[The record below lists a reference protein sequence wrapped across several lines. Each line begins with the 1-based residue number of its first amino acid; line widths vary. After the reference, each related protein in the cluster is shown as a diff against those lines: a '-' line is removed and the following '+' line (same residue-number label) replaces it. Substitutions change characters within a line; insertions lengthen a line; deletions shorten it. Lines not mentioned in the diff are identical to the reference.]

1 MYITVVVVDYC
12 IIPSSSIEMINF
24 IHDFFIMRCLFVIF
38 FFFFQ
43 AEDGIRDHC
52 VTGVQTCALPISEL
66 PGRFIVSSPFDLWRR
81 GGLADPI
88 LRERFA
94 KSFRQA
100 AWRPGFLRTPQKKFP
115 PGGEERTAARCQAAP
130 LGHTR
135 SAVHVLRAAR
145 ALFLQGSGAAR
156 APSNNWVDP
165 PAYGGPPRRW
175 PARVC
180 RERP

>member
-1 MYITVVVVDYC
+1 MREIRSSRSVEGVV
-12 IIPSSSIEMINF
+12 SN
-24 IHDFFIMRCLFVIF
+24 HDPYS
-38 FFFFQ
+38 
-43 AEDGIRDHC
+43 D
-52 VTGVQTCALPISEL
+52 
-66 PGRFIVSSPFDLWRR
+66 FDLWRR
-81 GGLADPI
+81 GRLADPI